1 MVSVFVEIQLK
12 SVCLCCGLIVGEVFK
27 LLEEE
32 GVSLSE
38 LESAPLDSLY
48 VAPAMSGAVSL
59 SSIGVLL
66 TLGSE
71 VSWWAAEGTRRGQAL
86 SSPLFSAS
94 ASFWLVLHLP
104 CGMCWCPEVVEFT
117 RQPVDNWLMVIRAD
131 PNFIQV

>member
-48 VAPAMSGAVSL
+48 TSC
-59 SSIGVLL
+59 
-66 TLGSE
+66 
-71 VSWWAAEGTRRGQAL
+71 
-86 SSPLFSAS
+86 
-94 ASFWLVLHLP
+94 LP
-104 CGMCWCPEVVEFT
+104 CQG
-117 RQPVDNWLMVIRAD
+117 Q
-131 PNFIQV
+131 